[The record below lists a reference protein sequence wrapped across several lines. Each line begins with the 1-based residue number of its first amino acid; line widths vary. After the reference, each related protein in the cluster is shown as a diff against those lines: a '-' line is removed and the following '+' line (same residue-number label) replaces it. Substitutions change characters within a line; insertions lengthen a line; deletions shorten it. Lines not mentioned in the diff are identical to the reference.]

1 MDEFVGRSAN
11 PKKSATQPPVYLR
24 GKMKEMGKSQR
35 LSESIKYKVDMKE
48 KTNITWVFH
57 SKRIEMTCNKSK
69 KNES

>member
-48 KTNITWVFH
+48 KTNIT
-57 SKRIEMTCNKSK
+57 
-69 KNES
+69 